1 MPLAWVKSFVLYLI
15 SEWLILRLLPY
26 LTINQF
32 FCCHIHYYLIGTL
45 KVDEL
50 SRYFA
55 VEFWFLCLWSKKKN
69 LCWLWCC
76 FSKHLKVDVKFLFFF
91 FWSSINCHIGK
102 YVFYGTV
109 TLELLMMNF
118 RVYSECG
125 NKIGILIFCIMYSS
139 LVCTYLRLLISFDI
153 TFFCVCVCFLID
165 GM

>member
-1 MPLAWVKSFVLYLI
+1 MNFQDT
-15 SEWLILRLLPY
+15 LLLNSDFY
-26 LTINQF
+26 VFGQ
-32 FCCHIHYYLIGTL
+32 
-45 KVDEL
+45 
-50 SRYFA
+50 
-55 VEFWFLCLWSKKKN
+55 KKKIFADYGAVSLSTWKLMSN
-69 LCWLWCC
+69 F
-76 FSKHLKVDVKFLFFF
+76 FSFF

-153 TFFCVCVCFLID
+153 TFFLCVCLLLDRWHVDLWDTKTSEISLCPCGLCSLM
-165 GM
+165 GKYSSL